1 MNAVNILARD
11 LQIGDEILLD
21 QKPHSVAV
29 VAARHGGTY
38 VVCRTVDDLAG
49 MAEDG
54 CAAGNFPVADGGA
67 ANHRRRVCR

>member
-29 VAARHGGTY
+29 VAARDSGTY
-38 VVCRTVDDLAG
+38 VLAYRTNGVPQKLHFLHDQHVRKML
-49 MAEDG
+49 
-54 CAAGNFPVADGGA
+54 P
-67 ANHRRRVCR
+67 